1 MPRLTD
7 ATKAARRAQII
18 EAAISCFLEKG
29 YTNTS
34 MSDIIKASGLS
45 SGSIYSHFSGK
56 EDILISAINERLN
69 SVKELYDTFPGGAG
83 PQDILEIIYTNL
95 LVNENFTAMLRIR
108 LESLHAPEIARATA
122 NIMPLLQGIIVKT
135 LTPWA
140 AEQLSVLHE
149 INPDPAQRTPEQ
161 EALIT
166 DYARDTA
173 DAFMMVFQGT
183 CSAPSSAPPRK
194 RTASTASLWRSF
206 LSSCPPDS
214 P

>member
-7 ATKAARRAQII
+7 ATKAARRAQIL
-18 EAAISCFLEKG
+18 EAAINCFLERG
-29 YTNTS
+29 YINTS

-149 INPDPAQRTPEQ
+149 INPDPAQRTSEQ

-173 DAFMMVFQGT
+173 DAFMMVFQGYM
-183 CSAPSSAPPRK
+183 
-194 RTASTASLWRSF
+194 LRSF
-206 LSSCPPDS
+206 FGAPKEKDRLYRVASALLPE
-214 P
+214 

>member
-122 NIMPLLQGIIVKT
+122 DIMPRLQGIIVKT

-140 AEQLSVLHE
+140 TEQLSVLHE

-173 DAFMMVFQGT
+173 DAFMMILQGYM
-183 CSAPSSAPPRK
+183 
-194 RTASTASLWRSF
+194 LRSF
-206 LSSCPPDS
+206 FGAPKEKDRLYRVASALLPE
-214 P
+214 

>member
-56 EDILISAINERLN
+56 EDILITAINERLN
-69 SVKELYDTFPGGAG
+69 NVKELYETLPEGAG
-83 PQDILEIIYTNL
+83 PQDILETIHTNQ
-95 LVNENFTAMLRIR
+95 LVNDNFSAMLRIR
-108 LESLHAPEIARATA
+108 AKSLHAPEIARATA
-122 NIMPLLQGIIVKT
+122 DTMPLLQGIIVKT

-149 INPDPAQRTPEQ
+149 INPDSAQRTPEQ
-161 EALIT
+161 EALIA

-173 DAFMMVFQGT
+173 DAFMMILQGYM
-183 CSAPSSAPPRK
+183 
-194 RTASTASLWRSF
+194 LRSF
-206 LSSCPPDS
+206 FGSTEEKDRLYRVALALLPE
-214 P
+214 

>member
-56 EDILISAINERLN
+56 EDILITAINERLN
-69 SVKELYDTFPGGAG
+69 NVKELYETLPEGAG
-83 PQDILEIIYTNL
+83 PQDILETIHTNQ
-95 LVNENFTAMLRIR
+95 LVNDNFSAMLRIR

-122 NIMPLLQGIIVKT
+122 DIMPLLQGIIVKT

-149 INPDPAQRTPEQ
+149 INPDSAQRTPEQ
-161 EALIT
+161 EALIA
-166 DYARDTA
+166 DYARDTT
-173 DAFMMVFQGT
+173 DALMMIFQGYM
-183 CSAPSSAPPRK
+183 
-194 RTASTASLWRSF
+194 LRSF
-206 LSSCPPDS
+206 FGTPEEKDHLYRVALALLPE
-214 P
+214 

>member
-18 EAAISCFLEKG
+18 EAAVSCFLEKG

-56 EDILISAINERLN
+56 EDILVSAINERLEN
-69 SVKELYDTFPGGAG
+69 VKNLYAALPEGAG
-83 PQDILEIIYTNL
+83 PQDILETIYTNQM
-95 LVNENFTAMLRIR
+95 VNENFSAMLRIR
-108 LESLHAPEIARATA
+108 LESIHAPEIARATA
-122 NIMPLLQGIIVKT
+122 DTIPILQDIIVKT

-140 AEQLSVLHE
+140 VEQLSVLHE

-161 EALIT
+161 EALIA

-173 DAFMMVFQGT
+173 DAFMMVFQGYM
-183 CSAPSSAPPRK
+183 
-194 RTASTASLWRSF
+194 LRSF
-206 LSSCPPDS
+206 VGSAEEKDRLYRVALGLLPE
-214 P
+214 

>member
-18 EAAISCFLEKG
+18 EAAVSCFLEKG

-56 EDILISAINERLN
+56 EDILITAINERLN
-69 SVKELYDTFPGGAG
+69 NVKELYETLPEGAG
-83 PQDILEIIYTNL
+83 PQDILETIHTNQ
-95 LVNENFTAMLRIR
+95 LVNDNFSAMLRIR

-122 NIMPLLQGIIVKT
+122 DIMPLLQGIIVKT

-149 INPDPAQRTPEQ
+149 INPDSAQRTPEQ
-161 EALIT
+161 EALIA

-173 DAFMMVFQGT
+173 DAFMMVFQGYM
-183 CSAPSSAPPRK
+183 
-194 RTASTASLWRSF
+194 LRSF
-206 LSSCPPDS
+206 FGSTEEKDRLYHVAMALLPE
-214 P
+214 

>member
-7 ATKAARRAQII
+7 ATKAARRAQIV

-122 NIMPLLQGIIVKT
+122 DIMPRLQGIIVKT

-140 AEQLSVLHE
+140 TEQLSVLHE

-173 DAFMMVFQGT
+173 DAFMMILQGYM
-183 CSAPSSAPPRK
+183 
-194 RTASTASLWRSF
+194 LRSF
-206 LSSCPPDS
+206 FGAPEEKDRLYRVASALLPE
-214 P
+214 

>member
-1 MPRLTD
+1 MPRLTE

-18 EAAISCFLEKG
+18 EAAVSCFLERG

-56 EDILISAINERLN
+56 EDILVTAINERLEN
-69 SVKELYDTFPGGAG
+69 VKNLYTALPEGAG
-83 PQDILEIIYTNL
+83 PQDILETIHTNQM
-95 LVNENFTAMLRIR
+95 VNENFSAMLRIR
-108 LESLHAPEIARATA
+108 LESIHAPEIARATA
-122 NIMPLLQGIIVKT
+122 NVMPLLQGIIAKA

-140 AEQLSVLHE
+140 VEQLRVLHE

-161 EALIT
+161 EALIA

-173 DAFMMVFQGT
+173 DAFMMVFQGYMLRT
-183 CSAPSSAPPRK
+183 FVGTPEEKDRLYRVASALLPE
-194 RTASTASLWRSF
+194 
-206 LSSCPPDS
+206 
-214 P
+214 

>member
-18 EAAISCFLEKG
+18 EAAIDCFLERG

-56 EDILISAINERLN
+56 EDILITAINERLDN
-69 SVKELYDTFPGGAG
+69 VKELYETLPEGAG
-83 PQDILEIIYTNL
+83 PQDILETIHTNQ
-95 LVNENFTAMLRIR
+95 LVNDNFSAMLRIR

-149 INPDPAQRTPEQ
+149 INPDSAQRTPEQ
-161 EALIT
+161 EALIA

-173 DAFMMVFQGT
+173 DAFMMVFQGYM
-183 CSAPSSAPPRK
+183 
-194 RTASTASLWRSF
+194 LRSF
-206 LSSCPPDS
+206 FGSTEEKDRLYRVASALLPE
-214 P
+214 

>member
-18 EAAISCFLEKG
+18 EAAVSCFLEKG

-56 EDILISAINERLN
+56 EDILVSAINERLEN
-69 SVKELYDTFPGGAG
+69 VKNLYAALPEGAG
-83 PQDILEIIYTNL
+83 PQDILEIIYTNQM
-95 LVNENFTAMLRIR
+95 VNENFSAMLRIR

-122 NIMPLLQGIIVKT
+122 NVMPLLQGIIVKT

-140 AEQLSVLHE
+140 TEQLSVLHE

-161 EALIT
+161 SALIA
-166 DYARDTA
+166 DYARDHA
-173 DAFMMVFQGT
+173 DAFMMVFQGYM
-183 CSAPSSAPPRK
+183 
-194 RTASTASLWRSF
+194 LRSF
-206 LSSCPPDS
+206 FGSTEEKDRLYRVALALLPE
-214 P
+214 

>member
-56 EDILISAINERLN
+56 EDILITAINERLEN
-69 SVKELYDTFPGGAG
+69 VKNLYAALPEGAS
-83 PQDILEIIYTNL
+83 PQDILETFHTNQ
-95 LVNENFTAMLRIR
+95 LVNENFSAMLRIR
-108 LESLHAPEIARATA
+108 LESLHAPETARATA
-122 NIMPLLQGIIVKT
+122 DTMPLLQGIIVKT

-140 AEQLSVLHE
+140 TEQLRVLHE

-161 EALIT
+161 EALIA

-173 DAFMMVFQGT
+173 DAFMMVFQGYM
-183 CSAPSSAPPRK
+183 
-194 RTASTASLWRSF
+194 LRSF
-206 LSSCPPDS
+206 FGTPEEKDHLYRVALALLPE
-214 P
+214 

>member
-18 EAAISCFLEKG
+18 EAAVSCFLEKG

-56 EDILISAINERLN
+56 EDILITAINERLN
-69 SVKELYDTFPGGAG
+69 NVKELYETLPEGAG
-83 PQDILEIIYTNL
+83 PQDILEIIYTNQM
-95 LVNENFTAMLRIR
+95 VNENFSAMLRIR

-122 NIMPLLQGIIVKT
+122 DIMPLLQGIIVKT

-149 INPDPAQRTPEQ
+149 INPDSAQRTPEQ
-161 EALIT
+161 EALIA

-173 DAFMMVFQGT
+173 DAFMMVFQGYM
-183 CSAPSSAPPRK
+183 
-194 RTASTASLWRSF
+194 LRSF
-206 LSSCPPDS
+206 FGSTEEKDRLYRVALALLPE
-214 P
+214 

>member
-69 SVKELYDTFPGGAG
+69 NVKELYAALPEGAG
-83 PQDILEIIYTNL
+83 PQDILETIYTNQ
-95 LVNENFTAMLRIR
+95 LVNDNFSAMLRIR
-108 LESLHAPEIARATA
+108 AGSLHAPEVARATTD
-122 NIMPLLQGIIVKT
+122 IIPLLQGIITQT

-140 AEQLSVLHE
+140 VEQLSVLHE
-149 INPDPAQRTPEQ
+149 IDPDPAQRTPEQ

-173 DAFMMVFQGT
+173 DAFMMVFQGFM
-183 CSAPSSAPPRK
+183 
-194 RTASTASLWRSF
+194 LRSF
-206 LSSCPPDS
+206 FGAPEEKDRLYRVALALLPE
-214 P
+214 

>member
-18 EAAISCFLEKG
+18 EAAVSCFLEKG

-122 NIMPLLQGIIVKT
+122 NAMPLLQGIIVKT

-140 AEQLSVLHE
+140 TEQLRVLHE

-161 EALIT
+161 EALIA

-173 DAFMMVFQGT
+173 DAFMMVFQGYM
-183 CSAPSSAPPRK
+183 
-194 RTASTASLWRSF
+194 LRSF
-206 LSSCPPDS
+206 FGTPEEKDHLYRVALALLPE
-214 P
+214 

>member
-1 MPRLTD
+1 MPRLTE

-18 EAAISCFLEKG
+18 EAAVSCFLERG

-56 EDILISAINERLN
+56 EDILVSAINERLEN
-69 SVKELYDTFPGGAG
+69 VKNLYAALPEGAG
-83 PQDILEIIYTNL
+83 PQDILEIIYTNQM
-95 LVNENFTAMLRIR
+95 VNENFSAMLRIR

-122 NIMPLLQGIIVKT
+122 NVMPLLQGIIVKT

-140 AEQLSVLHE
+140 TEQLSVLHE

-161 EALIT
+161 SALIA

-173 DAFMMVFQGT
+173 DAFMMVFQGYM
-183 CSAPSSAPPRK
+183 
-194 RTASTASLWRSF
+194 LRSF
-206 LSSCPPDS
+206 FGSTEEKDRLYRVALALLPE
-214 P
+214 

>member
-1 MPRLTD
+1 MPRLTE

-18 EAAISCFLEKG
+18 EAAIACFIERG

-173 DAFMMVFQGT
+173 DAFMMVFQGYM
-183 CSAPSSAPPRK
+183 
-194 RTASTASLWRSF
+194 LRSF
-206 LSSCPPDS
+206 FGAPEEKDRLYRVALALLPE
-214 P
+214 

>member
-18 EAAISCFLEKG
+18 EAAIDCFLEHG

-56 EDILISAINERLN
+56 EDILIGAVNERL
-69 SVKELYDTFPGGAG
+69 SYLKELYSALPEGAG
-83 PQDILEIIYTNL
+83 PQDLLEAIYTNQ
-95 LVNENFTAMLRIR
+95 LVSENFSAMLRIR
-108 LESLHAPEIARATA
+108 LESLHAPEIAKATA
-122 NIMPLLQGIIVKT
+122 DVIPLLQGIITKT

-140 AEQLSVLHE
+140 VDQLSVLHE

-173 DAFMMVFQGT
+173 DAFMMVFQGFM
-183 CSAPSSAPPRK
+183 
-194 RTASTASLWRSF
+194 LRSF
-206 LSSCPPDS
+206 FGTSEEKEHLHRVALALLPE
-214 P
+214 

>member
-18 EAAISCFLEKG
+18 EAAVSCFLEKG

-56 EDILISAINERLN
+56 EDILITAINERLN
-69 SVKELYDTFPGGAG
+69 NVKELYAALPEGAG
-83 PQDILEIIYTNL
+83 PQDILETIHTNQ
-95 LVNENFTAMLRIR
+95 LVNDNFSAMLRIR

-122 NIMPLLQGIIVKT
+122 DVMPLLQGIIVKT

-140 AEQLSVLHE
+140 TEQLSVLHE
-149 INPDPAQRTPEQ
+149 INPDPTRRTPEQ
-161 EALIT
+161 EALIA
-166 DYARDTA
+166 DYARDHA
-173 DAFMMVFQGT
+173 DAFMMVFQGYM
-183 CSAPSSAPPRK
+183 
-194 RTASTASLWRSF
+194 LRSF
-206 LSSCPPDS
+206 FGTPEEKDHLYRVALALLPE
-214 P
+214 

>member
-56 EDILISAINERLN
+56 EDILNTAINERLN
-69 SVKELYDTFPGGAG
+69 NIKEIYETLPQGAG
-83 PQDILEIIYTNL
+83 PQDILETIHTNQ
-95 LVNENFTAMLRIR
+95 LVNDNFSAMLRIR
-108 LESLHAPEIARATA
+108 VESLHAPEITRATA

-149 INPDPAQRTPEQ
+149 IDPNPAQRTPEQ
-161 EALIT
+161 EALIA

-173 DAFMMVFQGT
+173 DALMMVFQGYM
-183 CSAPSSAPPRK
+183 
-194 RTASTASLWRSF
+194 LRSF
-206 LSSCPPDS
+206 FGSTEEKDRLYRVALALLPE
-214 P
+214 

>member
-18 EAAISCFLEKG
+18 EAAVSCFLEKG

-45 SGSIYSHFSGK
+45 SGSIYSHFTGK
-56 EDILISAINERLN
+56 EDILTTAINERLDRI
-69 SVKELYDTFPGGAG
+69 KELYETLPEGTG
-83 PQDILEIIYTNL
+83 PQDILETIYTNQM
-95 LVNENFTAMLRIR
+95 VNENFSAMLRIR
-108 LESLHAPEIARATA
+108 LESLHAPEIAKATA
-122 NIMPLLQGIIVKT
+122 EVIPLLQGIIVKT

-161 EALIT
+161 EALIA

-173 DAFMMVFQGT
+173 DALMMVFQGYMI
-183 CSAPSSAPPRK
+183 
-194 RTASTASLWRSF
+194 RSF
-206 LSSCPPDS
+206 FGTPEEKDRLYRVALALLPE
-214 P
+214 

>member
-56 EDILISAINERLN
+56 EDILNTAINERLN
-69 SVKELYDTFPGGAG
+69 NVKELYETLPEGAG
-83 PQDILEIIYTNL
+83 PQDILETIHTNQ
-95 LVNENFTAMLRIR
+95 LVNDNFSAMLRIR
-108 LESLHAPEIARATA
+108 LESLHAPEIAKATA
-122 NIMPLLQGIIVKT
+122 DIMPLLQGIIVKT

-140 AEQLSVLHE
+140 TEQLSVLHE
-149 INPDPAQRTPEQ
+149 INPDSAQRTPEQ
-161 EALIT
+161 EALIA

-173 DAFMMVFQGT
+173 DAFMMIFQGYM
-183 CSAPSSAPPRK
+183 
-194 RTASTASLWRSF
+194 LRSF
-206 LSSCPPDS
+206 FGSAEEKDRLYRVALALLPE
-214 P
+214 

>member
-45 SGSIYSHFSGK
+45 SGSIYSHFSGN
-56 EDILISAINERLN
+56 EDILNTAINERLN
-69 SVKELYDTFPGGAG
+69 NVKELYETLPEGAG
-83 PQDILEIIYTNL
+83 PQDILETIHTNQ
-95 LVNENFTAMLRIR
+95 LVNDNFSAMLRIR

-122 NIMPLLQGIIVKT
+122 DIMPLLQGIIVKT

-149 INPDPAQRTPEQ
+149 INPDSAQRTPEQ
-161 EALIT
+161 EALIA

-173 DAFMMVFQGT
+173 DAFMMIFQGYM
-183 CSAPSSAPPRK
+183 
-194 RTASTASLWRSF
+194 LRSF
-206 LSSCPPDS
+206 FGSTEEKDRLYRVALALLPE
-214 P
+214 

>member
-56 EDILISAINERLN
+56 EDILNTAINERLN
-69 SVKELYDTFPGGAG
+69 NVKELYETLPEGAG
-83 PQDILEIIYTNL
+83 PQDILETIHTNQ
-95 LVNENFTAMLRIR
+95 LVNDNFSAMLRIR

-122 NIMPLLQGIIVKT
+122 DIMPLLQSIIVKT

-161 EALIT
+161 EALIA

-173 DAFMMVFQGT
+173 DAFMMVFQGYM
-183 CSAPSSAPPRK
+183 
-194 RTASTASLWRSF
+194 LRSF
-206 LSSCPPDS
+206 FGSTEEKDRLYRVALALLPE
-214 P
+214 

>member
-18 EAAISCFLEKG
+18 EAAIDCFLEHG

-56 EDILISAINERLN
+56 EDILIGAVNERLN
-69 SVKELYDTFPGGAG
+69 NVKELYETLPEGAG
-83 PQDILEIIYTNL
+83 PQDILETIHTNQ
-95 LVNENFTAMLRIR
+95 LVNDNFSAMLRIR

-122 NIMPLLQGIIVKT
+122 DIMPLLQGIIVKT

-149 INPDPAQRTPEQ
+149 INPDSAQRTPEQ
-161 EALIT
+161 EALIA

-173 DAFMMVFQGT
+173 DAFMMVFQGYM
-183 CSAPSSAPPRK
+183 
-194 RTASTASLWRSF
+194 LRSF
-206 LSSCPPDS
+206 FGSTEEKDRLYRVAMALLPE
-214 P
+214 

>member
-18 EAAISCFLEKG
+18 EAAVSCFLEKG

-56 EDILISAINERLN
+56 EDILITAINERLN
-69 SVKELYDTFPGGAG
+69 NVKELYETLPEGAG
-83 PQDILEIIYTNL
+83 PQDILETIHTNQ
-95 LVNENFTAMLRIR
+95 LVNDNFSAMLHIR

-122 NIMPLLQGIIVKT
+122 DIMPLLQGIIVKT

-149 INPDPAQRTPEQ
+149 INPDPAQHTPEQ

-173 DAFMMVFQGT
+173 DAFMMVFQGYM
-183 CSAPSSAPPRK
+183 
-194 RTASTASLWRSF
+194 LRSF
-206 LSSCPPDS
+206 FGSTEEKDRLYRVASALLPE
-214 P
+214 

>member
-1 MPRLTD
+1 MPRLTE

-18 EAAISCFLEKG
+18 KAAIDCFLERG

-69 SVKELYDTFPGGAG
+69 NVKELYAALPEGAG
-83 PQDILEIIYTNL
+83 PQDILETIYTNQM
-95 LVNENFTAMLRIR
+95 VNENFSAMLRIR
-108 LESLHAPEIARATA
+108 LESLHAPEIAQATA
-122 NIMPLLQGIIVKT
+122 NMMPLLQGIIVKA

-140 AEQLSVLHE
+140 VDQLSVLHE

-161 EALIT
+161 EALIA

-173 DAFMMVFQGT
+173 DAFMMVFQGYM
-183 CSAPSSAPPRK
+183 
-194 RTASTASLWRSF
+194 LRSF
-206 LSSCPPDS
+206 LGNPEEKDRLYRVAMSLLPE
-214 P
+214 

>member
-18 EAAISCFLEKG
+18 EAAVSCFLEKG

-56 EDILISAINERLN
+56 EDILVSAINERLEN
-69 SVKELYDTFPGGAG
+69 VKNLYAALPEGAG
-83 PQDILEIIYTNL
+83 PQDILEIIYTNQM
-95 LVNENFTAMLRIR
+95 VNENFSAMLRIR

-122 NIMPLLQGIIVKT
+122 NVMPLLQGIIVKT

-140 AEQLSVLHE
+140 TEQLSVLHE

-161 EALIT
+161 SALIA

-173 DAFMMVFQGT
+173 DAFMMVFQGYM
-183 CSAPSSAPPRK
+183 
-194 RTASTASLWRSF
+194 LRSF
-206 LSSCPPDS
+206 FGTPEEKDHLYRVALALLPE
-214 P
+214 

>member
-18 EAAISCFLEKG
+18 EAAVSCFLEKG

-56 EDILISAINERLN
+56 EDILVTAINERLEN
-69 SVKELYDTFPGGAG
+69 VKNLYAALPEGAG
-83 PQDILEIIYTNL
+83 PQDILETIYTNKM
-95 LVNENFTAMLRIR
+95 VNENFSAMLRIR

-122 NIMPLLQGIIVKT
+122 DIIPLLQGIIVKT

-149 INPDPAQRTPEQ
+149 INPDSAQRTPEQ

-173 DAFMMVFQGT
+173 DAFMMVFQGYM
-183 CSAPSSAPPRK
+183 
-194 RTASTASLWRSF
+194 LRSF
-206 LSSCPPDS
+206 FGTPEEKDRLYRVALALLPE
-214 P
+214 

>member
-45 SGSIYSHFSGK
+45 SGSIYSHFSSK
-56 EDILISAINERLN
+56 EDILITAINERLN
-69 SVKELYDTFPGGAG
+69 NVKKLYETLPQGAS
-83 PQDILEIIYTNL
+83 PQDILETFHTNQ
-95 LVNENFTAMLRIR
+95 LVNENFSAMLRIR
-108 LESLHAPEIARATA
+108 VESLHAPEIARATA
-122 NIMPLLQGIIVKT
+122 DIMPLLQGIIVKT

-149 INPDPAQRTPEQ
+149 INPDPAQHTPEQ

-173 DAFMMVFQGT
+173 DAFMMVFQGYM
-183 CSAPSSAPPRK
+183 
-194 RTASTASLWRSF
+194 LRSF
-206 LSSCPPDS
+206 FGSTEEKDRLYRVASALLPE
-214 P
+214 

>member
-1 MPRLTD
+1 MPRLTE

-18 EAAISCFLEKG
+18 EAAIACFLERG

-45 SGSIYSHFSGK
+45 SGSIYSHFTGK
-56 EDILISAINERLN
+56 EDILVSAINERLEN
-69 SVKELYDTFPGGAG
+69 VKNLYAALPEGAG
-83 PQDILEIIYTNL
+83 PQDILETIYTNQM
-95 LVNENFTAMLRIR
+95 VNENFSAMLRIR

-122 NIMPLLQGIIVKT
+122 NVMPLLQGIIVKT

-140 AEQLSVLHE
+140 TEQLSVLHE

-161 EALIT
+161 EELIA

-173 DAFMMVFQGT
+173 DAFMMVFQGY
-183 CSAPSSAPPRK
+183 
-194 RTASTASLWRSF
+194 LLRSF
-206 LSSCPPDS
+206 FGNPEEKDHLYRVALALLPE
-214 P
+214 